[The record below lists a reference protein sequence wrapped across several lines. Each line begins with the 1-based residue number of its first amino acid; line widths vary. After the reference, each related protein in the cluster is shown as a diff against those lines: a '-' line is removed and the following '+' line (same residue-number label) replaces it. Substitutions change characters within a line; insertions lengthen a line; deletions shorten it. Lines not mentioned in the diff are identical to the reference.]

1 MKQSFINK
9 IVLCEK
15 CRQAFIINVEGNETT
30 CDTCISESE
39 LKSKLID
46 EGVINGVVHDC
57 Y

>member
-15 CRQAFIINVEGNETT
+15 CHQAFIINVEGDDNT
-30 CDTCISESE
+30 CDTCISEQE
-39 LKSKLID
+39 IKHEIID
-46 EGVINGVVHDC
+46 SGVLNGVVHDC